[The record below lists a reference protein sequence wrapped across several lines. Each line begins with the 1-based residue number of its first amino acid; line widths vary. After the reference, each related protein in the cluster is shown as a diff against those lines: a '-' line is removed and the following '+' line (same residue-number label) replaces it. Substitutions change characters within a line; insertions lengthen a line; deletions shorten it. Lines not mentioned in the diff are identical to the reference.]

1 VRRSE
6 RSRGSFPAQAVGA
19 SADIA
24 VSNRPETYM
33 IPLKSVA
40 AGLIL
45 SILGSGCAMTK
56 PSSADN
62 SLLLS
67 PGVRTWGIESRKLGE
82 DRYRIDLRQ
91 RRFAVGGDGEARQVF
106 HRAAETLAQ
115 ENGFAGYIVVSYR
128 EGIESG
134 PLLGQRVSRG
144 VVVLTS
150 AGVISAAF

>member
-1 VRRSE
+1 MAISTHL
-6 RSRGSFPAQAVGA
+6 
-19 SADIA
+19 
-24 VSNRPETYM
+24 ETHM
-33 IPLKSVA
+33 ISLKSVA
-40 AGLIL
+40 TGLIL

-67 PGVRTWGIESRKLGE
+67 PGVQTWGVESRKLAA

-91 RRFAVGGDGEARQVF
+91 RRFSVGGDGEAQQVF
-106 HRAAETLAQ
+106 NRAAETLAQ
-115 ENGFAGYIVVSYR
+115 ENGFAGYLVVSYT

-144 VVVLTS
+144 VVVLTN
-150 AGVISAAF
+150 AGMATTAY